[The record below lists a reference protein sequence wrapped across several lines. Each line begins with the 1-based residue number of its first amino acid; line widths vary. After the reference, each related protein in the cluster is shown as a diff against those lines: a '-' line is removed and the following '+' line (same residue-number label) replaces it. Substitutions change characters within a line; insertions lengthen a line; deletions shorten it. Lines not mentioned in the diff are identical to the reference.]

1 MMTMRKITI
10 RLIDLIV
17 ILIIASTLTRADMD
31 DLEVKVVRIE
41 FNSLQLN
48 SGVHHLLH
56 DNVLQ
61 LSATD
66 V

>member
-31 DLEVKVVRIE
+31 DLEVKVVRIG
-41 FNSLQLN
+41 FNSL
-48 SGVHHLLH
+48 
-56 DNVLQ
+56 
-61 LSATD
+61 
-66 V
+66 